1 MYQDNSYYK
10 PDESCLKKSLGDK
23 NLLIPS
29 DLIKARSDVIYL
41 NSPTDKFQSKAG
53 DKGEENYILK
63 KSDEG
68 FLTGNYIGEFVYNA
82 QEIKIGSRYGNVLL
96 KEMLTSVSSSL
107 FQNIEISSSRSN
119 LKECSGSNINI
130 EQILYIAFIKYLK
143 RAKLNGF
150 PKIYEKVARRNS
162 SFSGSLDIK
171 KLIKK
176 DLPFTGKISSKKS
189 GQVSEGL
196 VGDVLLKAYGIVIKK
211 YPKFLYMDMSLN
223 KFLLSN
229 SSGNPIEIKDINRTL
244 NSKSLLNPMY
254 QNYKTALKLAKNI
267 ILKDKFSTL
276 GEGNNETKSSV
287 KNLNFGYL
295 LYVPELFENYVEKL
309 IKETLS
315 EIKDEKFKLQT
326 QKISECGKYRADF
339 IVYQKETDK
348 IVLDAK
354 YRHFYNGY
362 LDNEDCQ
369 NLNQIKRYMRTYKT
383 NIGVLIY
390 AISNLKNLIRP
401 NNNKK
406 TIFILNILDD
416 NLEIDDRFKENL
428 KHIINQHKKEKL

>member
-96 KEMLTSVSSSL
+96 KKMLTSVSSSL
-107 FQNIEISSSRSN
+107 FQNIEISSSESFY
-119 LKECSGSNINI
+119 KECSGSNINI
-130 EQILYIAFIKYLK
+130 EQMLYIAFIKYLK
-143 RAKLNGF
+143 LAKLNGF

-162 SFSGSLDIK
+162 GFSGSLDIK

-176 DLPFTGKISSKKS
+176 DLPFTSKISSKKS
-189 GQVSEGL
+189 EQVSEGL

-229 SSGNPIEIKDINRTL
+229 SSGNPIEIKDINRAL

-276 GEGNNETKSSV
+276 GESNNETKSSV

-309 IKETLS
+309 IKETLNG
-315 EIKDEKFKLQT
+315 IKDQEFKLQT

>member
-1 MYQDNSYYK
+1 MYQDNSKCIFSQCCIKNILSDKEYLTPNDLK
-10 PDESCLKKSLGDK
+10 AAGSC
-23 NLLIPS
+23 I
-29 DLIKARSDVIYL
+29 VYL
-41 NSPTDKFQSKAG
+41 NSPTDKFQSKIS
-53 DKGEENYILK
+53 DKGKEHYIFK
-63 KSDEG
+63 KSNKG

-96 KEMLTSVSSSL
+96 KEMLKSVSSSL

-119 LKECSGSNINI
+119 LKEYSSSDINI

-150 PKIYEKVARRNS
+150 PKIYEKVTRRNS

-189 GQVSEGL
+189 EQVSDGL
-196 VGDVLLKAYGIVIKK
+196 IGDVLLKAYDIVIKK
-211 YPKFLYMDMSLN
+211 YPKFLYMDISLN

-229 SSGNPIEIKDINRTL
+229 SSGNPIEIKDINRAL

-276 GEGNNETKSSV
+276 GKSNNKTKSSMR
-287 KNLNFGYL
+287 NLNFGYL
-295 LYVPELFENYVEKL
+295 LYAPELFENYVEKL

-315 EIKDEKFKLQT
+315 GIKDEKFKLQT

-339 IVYQKETDK
+339 IVSQKETDK

-362 LDNEDCQ
+362 LDNEDCK
-369 NLNQIKRYMRTYKT
+369 NLNQIKRYIRTYKT
-383 NIGVLIY
+383 NTGVLIY
-390 AISNLKNLIRP
+390 ARSNLKNLIRP

-406 TIFILNILDD
+406 TIFILNILND
-416 NLEIDDRFKENL
+416 NLNINNRFKENL
-428 KHIINQHKKEKL
+428 KHIINKHKKEKL